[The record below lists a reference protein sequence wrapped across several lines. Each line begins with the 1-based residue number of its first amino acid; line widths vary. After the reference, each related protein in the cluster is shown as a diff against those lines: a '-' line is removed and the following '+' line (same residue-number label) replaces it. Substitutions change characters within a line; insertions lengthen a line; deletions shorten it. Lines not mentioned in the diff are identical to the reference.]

1 MCAPIGATP
10 KPSPR
15 EKADAGLAAFNAHDL
30 SALAAL
36 YRPDVVLV
44 TPDAGELKG
53 REQAAEYQ
61 RGFIQ
66 GFPDGKAEVFA
77 KHDSG
82 DTTIDE
88 WVFHGTNTGALPL
101 PDGATLPP
109 TGRRVSVRGIDV
121 ITHKRDGVASHRM
134 YFDQVELLTQ
144 LGLMPEA

>member
-1 MCAPIGATP
+1 MCPIGAA
-10 KPSPR
+10 PSPTPR
-15 EKADAGLAAFNAHDL
+15 EQADTGFAAFNAHDV
-30 SALAAL
+30 SALAAF

-53 REQAAEYQ
+53 REQAVEYQ

-66 GFPDGKAEVFA
+66 GFPDGKAEVVA

-88 WVFHGTNTGALPL
+88 WVFHGTHTGALPL
-101 PDGATLPP
+101 PTGETLPP
-109 TGRRVSVRGIDV
+109 TGRRVAVRGIDV
-121 ITHKRDGVASHRM
+121 MTHTRGGVASHRM